1 MSGQWLCLKNDT
13 AAGHQDD
20 NMHTAQDIITTYSRT
35 GTRLREG
42 FFKAR
47 ASLVQQAAL
56 HMARSL
62 ARDGRILI
70 LGEGAA
76 DSCARTVARAFLD
89 RLDLDRPAL
98 PAFLIPAGDLREQGA
113 DRAALRQL
121 EALARAGDTLL
132 SFLPDP
138 AQTTMGPVL
147 ALAQETGLSCIAL
160 CGRPAAGLSLPGL
173 VIDVPD
179 ASGAPASL
187 VHELLFAAGHLV
199 CRLVDHYLFEN
210 VTAIQAVDPQ

>member
-1 MSGQWLCLKNDT
+1 
-13 AAGHQDD
+13 
-20 NMHTAQDIITTYSRT
+20 MHTAQDIITTYSRT

-62 ARDGRILI
+62 ARDGRIFI

-179 ASGAPASL
+179 ASGAPAFL

-210 VTAIQAVDPQ
+210 VTAIQTVDPQ

>member
-1 MSGQWLCLKNDT
+1 
-13 AAGHQDD
+13 
-20 NMHTAQDIITTYSRT
+20 MHTAQDIITTYSRT

-62 ARDGRILI
+62 ARDGRIFI

-179 ASGAPASL
+179 ASGAPAFL

-199 CRLVDHYLFEN
+199 CRLVDYYLFEN

>member
-1 MSGQWLCLKNDT
+1 MSGQLLCLKNGT

-20 NMHTAQDIITTYSRT
+20 TMQTAQDIITTYGRT
-35 GTRLREG
+35 GARLREV
-42 FFKAR
+42 FFQERTPLLQK
-47 ASLVQQAAL
+47 AAL
-56 HMARSL
+56 HMARCL
-62 ARDGRILI
+62 IHDGKVLV

-76 DSCARTVARAFLD
+76 GICARAAAQALLD

-98 PAFLIPAGDLREQGA
+98 PAILLPAGSPGYQTA

-121 EALARAGDTLL
+121 EALARPGDALL
-132 SFLPDP
+132 TFLPDT

-147 ALAQETGLSCIAL
+147 ALAQETGLSCITL
-160 CGRPAAGLSLPGL
+160 CGRPVEGLSLPGL

-199 CRLVDHYLFEN
+199 CRLVDYYLFEN

>member
-1 MSGQWLCLKNDT
+1 
-13 AAGHQDD
+13 
-20 NMHTAQDIITTYSRT
+20 MHTAQDIITTYSRT

-47 ASLVQQAAL
+47 ASLLQQAAL

-76 DSCARTVARAFLD
+76 DSCARTAARAFLD

-98 PAFLIPAGDLREQGA
+98 PAILIPAGDLREQGA

-121 EALARAGDTLL
+121 EALARTGDTLL

-138 AQTTMGPVL
+138 ARTTMGPVL

-160 CGRPAAGLSLPGL
+160 CG
-173 VIDVPD
+173 
-179 ASGAPASL
+179 
-187 VHELLFAAGHLV
+187 
-199 CRLVDHYLFEN
+199 
-210 VTAIQAVDPQ
+210 

>member
-1 MSGQWLCLKNDT
+1 
-13 AAGHQDD
+13 
-20 NMHTAQDIITTYSRT
+20 MHTAQDIITTYSRT

-89 RLDLDRPAL
+89 RLVLVTSKSVLTCGEPPNSVLRRPAL
-98 PAFLIPAGDLREQGA
+98 PAILIPAGDLREQGA

>member
-1 MSGQWLCLKNDT
+1 
-13 AAGHQDD
+13 
-20 NMHTAQDIITTYSRT
+20 MHTAQDIITTYSRT

-47 ASLVQQAAL
+47 APLLQQAAL

-62 ARDGRILI
+62 ARDGKVLV

-76 DSCARTVARAFLD
+76 DSCARAAVQALLD

-98 PAFLIPAGDLREQGA
+98 PAILIPAGSPGCRTA
-113 DRAALRQL
+113 ASAALRQV
-121 EALARAGDTLL
+121 EALARPGDVLL
-132 SFLPDP
+132 SFLPDA
-138 AQTTMGPVL
+138 AQTAMGPVL

-160 CGRPAAGLSLPGL
+160 CGRPAAGQPLPGL
-173 VIDVPD
+173 VIDVPEV
-179 ASGAPASL
+179 SGAPASL

-210 VTAIQAVDPQ
+210 VTAIQTVDPQ

>member
-1 MSGQWLCLKNDT
+1 
-13 AAGHQDD
+13 
-20 NMHTAQDIITTYSRT
+20 MHTAQDIITTYSRT

-76 DSCARTVARAFLD
+76 DSCARAVARAFLD

-147 ALAQETGLSCIAL
+147 ALAQETGLSCIAI

-210 VTAIQAVDPQ
+210 VTAIQAVDSQ

>member
-1 MSGQWLCLKNDT
+1 
-13 AAGHQDD
+13 
-20 NMHTAQDIITTYSRT
+20 MHTAQDIITTYSRT

-62 ARDGRILI
+62 ARDGRIFI

-121 EALARAGDTLL
+121 EALARAGETLL

-179 ASGAPASL
+179 ASGAPAFL

>member
-1 MSGQWLCLKNDT
+1 
-13 AAGHQDD
+13 
-20 NMHTAQDIITTYSRT
+20 MHTAQDIITTYSRT

-147 ALAQETGLSCIAL
+147 ALAQETGLSCIAI

-173 VIDVPD
+173 VIDVPE

-210 VTAIQAVDPQ
+210 VTAIQAVDSQ